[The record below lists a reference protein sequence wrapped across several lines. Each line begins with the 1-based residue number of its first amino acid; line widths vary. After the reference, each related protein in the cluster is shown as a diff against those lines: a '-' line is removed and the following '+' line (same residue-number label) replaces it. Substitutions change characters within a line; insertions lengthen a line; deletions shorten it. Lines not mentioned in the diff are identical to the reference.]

1 MAKWITY
8 KCYAIV
14 FGETVELRF
23 GDKVVEHRQPK
34 PTETELEVAVSL
46 IKHYKVN
53 GAYNHWC
60 KLNRAVEGSNK
71 PLVKYK
77 TEVDYLTY
85 LSSDYAKL
93 LDELVKKVYDTSLNE
108 MWGEKGESNSDN
120 RQEA

>member
-23 GDKVVEHRQPK
+23 GDKVVEHRKPK

-53 GAYNHWC
+53 GAYNRWA
-60 KLNRAVEGSNK
+60 KINRLVDGSNE
-71 PLVKYK
+71 PLKKYQ
-77 TEVDYLTY
+77 TEVDYLNY
-85 LSSDYAKL
+85 LSSDYAKM